1 MYAQGQHRDITA
13 VIKKNIIGFVR
24 WLKSSNMT
32 ETQEE
37 PVTRFRDDTGDHYT
51 DNCTLTLVLL
61 THCMQQHEHKCGHYH
76 LLH

>member
-1 MYAQGQHRDITA
+1 MYAQWQHRDITA

-37 PVTRFRDDTGDHYT
+37 PVTRFRDDTGDH
-51 DNCTLTLVLL
+51 
-61 THCMQQHEHKCGHYH
+61 
-76 LLH
+76 